1 MSSPFDRGTGTD
13 EREQFRQEF
22 TAQQG
27 QLEHQRRTRSRWT
40 MGILAGVLLLLLI
53 VGGGACGT
61 YNSLYG
67 KREVVKQRWSNVDV
81 NLQRRADLIP
91 NLVNTVKGYT
101 KHEEQVFGDIAAAR
115 SRLINP
121 QATPEQKIA
130 ANAEMNTAL
139 SRLLVVAENYPDLKA
154 SQQYTSLMTQL
165 EGTENRIGVARQDYN
180 QAVVDYNTS
189 RGHFPGVIL
198 ANMFGFQREEEFKAD
213 AAKREV
219 PNVDFSTK

>member
-1 MSSPFDRGTGTD
+1 MSGLYDKGTPTD

-22 TAQQG
+22 TSQQN
-27 QLEHQRRTRSRWT
+27 QIEHQRRSRSRWT

-53 VGGGACGT
+53 VGGGSCGT
-61 YNSLYG
+61 YNSLYA

-81 NLQRRADLIP
+81 NLERRADLIP

-121 QATPEQKIA
+121 QATPQEKIA
-130 ANAEMNTAL
+130 ANGQMDSAL
-139 SRLLVVAENYPDLKA
+139 SRLLVISENYPDLKA
-154 SQQYTSLMTQL
+154 SEQYRNLMTQL

-180 QAVVDYNTS
+180 QVVADYNTS
-189 RGHFPGVIL
+189 RGHFPGVIV

-213 AAKREV
+213 PSKREV
-219 PNVDFSTK
+219 PEVKF

>member
-1 MSSPFDRGTGTD
+1 MSGLYDKGTATD

-22 TAQQG
+22 TSQQN
-27 QLEHQRRTRSRWT
+27 QLEHQRRSRSKWT

-53 VGGGACGT
+53 VGGGSCGT
-61 YNSLYG
+61 YNSLYA
-67 KREVVKQRWSNVDV
+67 KREVVKQKWSNVDV
-81 NLQRRADLIP
+81 NLERRADLIP

-121 QATPEQKIA
+121 QATPQEKIA
-130 ANAEMNTAL
+130 ANGQMDSAL
-139 SRLLVVAENYPDLKA
+139 SRLLVISENYPDLKA
-154 SQQYTSLMTQL
+154 SEQYRNLMTQL

-180 QAVVDYNTS
+180 QVVADFNTS
-189 RGHFPGVIL
+189 RGHFPGVIV

-213 AAKREV
+213 PSKREV
-219 PNVDFSTK
+219 PEVKF

>member
-1 MSSPFDRGTGTD
+1 MSSYDKGTATD

-22 TAQQG
+22 TAQQN
-27 QLEHQRRTRSRWT
+27 QMEYQKRSRSRWT

-67 KREVVKQRWSNVDV
+67 KREVVRQRWSNVDV

-101 KHEEQVFGDIAAAR
+101 KHEEQVFGEIAQAR

-121 QATPEQKIA
+121 QATPDQKIA
-130 ANAEMNTAL
+130 ANTEMNSAL
-139 SRLLVVAENYPDLKA
+139 SRLLVIAENYPDLKA
-154 SQQYTSLMTQL
+154 SEQYRNLMTQL

-180 QAVVDYNTS
+180 QSVVDYNTS

-198 ANMFGFQREEEFKAD
+198 ANMFGFQREEEFKAE

-219 PNVDFSTK
+219 PEVKFP